1 MSRFSRHEDDMDR
14 QEREA
19 FQQEMAQ
26 CARDS
31 PEVTESIKAQADKAF
46 VLASPHYV
54 AIVKRMELMQDA
66 IVVERHNIEQ
76 LRNSPSFVRSH
87 PDYIAMARELAL
99 MRVQLAELVT
109 LQMVIDAQDL
119 QLASAQASL
128 LKLRDAID
136 QFGG

>member
-31 PEVTESIKAQADKAF
+31 PEVTESIKASADRAF

-54 AIVKRMELMQDA
+54 AIVRQMEIMQDS
-66 IVVERHNIEQ
+66 IVVERFLMEQ
-76 LRNSPSFVRSH
+76 LRNSPDLIRSN
-87 PDYIAMARELAL
+87 PDYLAMVRELEH
-99 MRVQLAELVT
+99 MRSQLANLIS
-109 LQMVIDAQDL
+109 LQQVIDAQDL
-119 QLASAQASL
+119 QLASAQGEM
-128 LKLRDAID
+128 LRLRTSID
-136 QFGG
+136 ELTR